1 MEKKKKVLAIASVGG
16 HWIQLLRLRPAFE
29 GTELEFMS
37 TKESF
42 AGMVQGHKFYTVPD
56 ASRWNKFKLIWSFF
70 RIFVIIFKSK
80 PDVIITTGA
89 APGVMGL
96 FAGKILGS
104 KTIWVDSIA
113 NVEQLSMSGKLAT
126 KFADKVY
133 TQWPDLAVNNVVF
146 KGNVLS

>member
-1 MEKKKKVLAIASVGG
+1 MKKKKVLAIASVGG

-29 GTELEFMS
+29 GADLEFMS

-42 AGMVQGHKFYTVPD
+42 ASMVQGHVFHAVPD
-56 ASRWNKFKLIWSFF
+56 ASRWNKLKLIWSFLK
-70 RIFVIIFKSK
+70 IFNVIRKTK

-96 FAGKILGS
+96 FAGKLLGS

-113 NVEQLSMSGKLAT
+113 NVEKLSMSGVLAT

-133 TQWPDLAVNNVVF
+133 TQWPDLATDNIIY